1 VHPVSFGGSLVGE
14 RGHGVV
20 IGWEGRR
27 A

>member
-14 RGHGVV
+14 SGHGVV
-20 IGWEGRR
+20 IGWDGRR